1 MMQPHR
7 SKRAGEDVDLRSEVR
22 DQRLE
27 MARIFLNSNELVVIL
42 VTSDPHPLNGLAN
55 KMADRPMVI
64 PYSH

>member
-1 MMQPHR
+1 
-7 SKRAGEDVDLRSEVR
+7 
-22 DQRLE
+22 

-42 VTSDPHPLNGLAN
+42 VSSDPHPLNGLAN

>member
-1 MMQPHR
+1 MDAYLSQL
-7 SKRAGEDVDLRSEVR
+7 KRACCT
-22 DQRLE
+22 
-27 MARIFLNSNELVVIL
+27 L